1 MSSQRGVD
9 MPAPECRSS
18 REELREL
25 VGMLVEEKLRE
36 MMGDPDEDQQVQETV
51 LQRLS
56 KQRRAVATGE
66 RGRTLDEVF
75 LQLGW
80 EWAECSKFDFLMKR

>member
-1 MSSQRGVD
+1 
-9 MPAPECRSS
+9 
-18 REELREL
+18 
-25 VGMLVEEKLRE
+25 MLVEEKLRE
-36 MMGDPDEDQQVQETV
+36 MMGDPDEDQQIQEAV

-75 LQLGW
+75 FQLGW
-80 EWAECSKFDFLMKR
+80 E